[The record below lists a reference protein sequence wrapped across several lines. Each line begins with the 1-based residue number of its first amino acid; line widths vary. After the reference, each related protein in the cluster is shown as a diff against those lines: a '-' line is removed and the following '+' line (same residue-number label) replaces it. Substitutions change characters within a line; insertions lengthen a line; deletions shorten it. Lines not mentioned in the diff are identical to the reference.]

1 MSIVLYEQFL
11 LTRHMIGHGN
21 GLHTHFPIQFSL
33 PQHMRTNLIFYLGCT
48 QKKSGIEH
56 ISLVGP
62 LPGPGRKYRQFLL
75 TSSQE
80 LLPTSLSQR
89 GIKRQNLSRTGKIS
103 HIIFSGQTGF
113 QMPIPFGIAD
123 DAPMHII
130 ADKTLYR
137 TLGGSKNQVVI
148 LHQHATAFYPFK
160 NIPPINGSQ
169 IISREKIVTE
179 SFFPIE
185 VIFF

>member
-1 MSIVLYEQFL
+1 
-11 LTRHMIGHGN
+11 
-21 GLHTHFPIQFSL
+21 
-33 PQHMRTNLIFYLGCT
+33 
-48 QKKSGIEH
+48 
-56 ISLVGP
+56 
-62 LPGPGRKYRQFLL
+62 
-75 TSSQE
+75 
-80 LLPTSLSQR
+80 
-89 GIKRQNLSRTGKIS
+89 
-103 HIIFSGQTGF
+103 
-113 QMPIPFGIAD
+113 MPIPFGIAD

-130 ADKTLYR
+130 AGKTLYR

-160 NIPPINGSQ
+160 NISPINGSQ